1 MDTTQRHPDRDETL
15 AQGAGGE
22 AGDRTMEMGAGSM
35 PPYPLPRDDGTADQ
49 TTPHVTGDADV
60 TLISGA
66 TPFAALPEAPQPAKP
81 RVTLLMPPEPPAAP
95 ADRREA
101 GPAARTASGGARKW
115 MGALIVMV
123 VGIAVGMA
131 AARGWQPWARE
142 AAVAAS
148 FVDAPG
154 LNVRAGPGTAHP
166 ILVPLLRGD
175 AVQVIGRDTRDP
187 DWVRVRVGDVQ
198 GWVNGRYLS
207 ATRPLARAPSAPA
220 RPHVTLQYQ
229 VTGDLPHVT
238 NLQAVLRRHADWRVG
253 EPERVLPS
261 GENRPEVYGGLRFY
275 FESDSALA
283 RTVCTEVV
291 AELARRGMTVTMPLW
306 PMVTGQR
313 EGRFHASP
321 GLIEVWVSPLPAA
334 ASGPVPM
341 GRCGR

>member
-1 MDTTQRHPDRDETL
+1 MDTTHHHPDRDETL
-15 AQGAGGE
+15 AQGIGDE
-22 AGDRTMEMGAGSM
+22 AGDRTLAMGIGPTF
-35 PPYPLPRDDGTADQ
+35 PPRSPGDDGTADR
-49 TTPHVTGDADV
+49 PIADVADV
-60 TLISGA
+60 TLIPAA
-66 TPFAALPEAPQPAKP
+66 TPFAALPAEPAP

-95 ADRREA
+95 EA
-101 GPAARTASGGARKW
+101 SAPAAPAAPGGARRW
-115 MGALIVMV
+115 IGLLVVVV
-123 VGIAVGMA
+123 VGITAGV
-131 AARGWQPWARE
+131 
-142 AAVAAS
+142 AAVQGWGPLSRDAALAAS

-154 LNVRAGPGTAHP
+154 LNVRAGPGTGHP

-175 AVQVIGRDTRDP
+175 AVQVVGRDTRDP
-187 DWVRVRVGDVQ
+187 EWVQVRVGDVE

-207 ATRPLARAPSAPA
+207 ATRPARREPPA
-220 RPHVTLQYQ
+220 GYVRPHVTLQYQ
-229 VTGDLPHVT
+229 ATSDQQTVAS
-238 NLQAVLRRHADWRVG
+238 LQTVLRRHADWRVG

-321 GLIEVWVSPLPAA
+321 GLIEVWVSPLPAP
-334 ASGPVPM
+334 GPAPAPM